1 MAEKPSIDP
10 NKGLR
15 ENLITAAIE
24 SAKISGLKEEDIDTT
39 KGSPI
44 DIQAQLT
51 VDAIVNFLTQCE
63 FTITQLKANVVI
75 EELKTQPIPIN
86 LELETLLGDK
96 APLLKTLKQIGGLI
110 PGGSQVV
117 EQIVDRLELAIQKA
131 VEPLLEGAGEVPAI
145 NITKESGGLEATGY
159 VYIGEDPESQDE
171 FNNEDEVG
179 QRQFT
184 TVKIIKEDIEEL
196 L

>member
-145 NITKESGGLEATGY
+145 NITKESGGLESTGY

-171 FNNEDEVG
+171 FNNEDETG

>member
-131 VEPLLEGAGEVPAI
+131 VQPLLEGAGEVPAI

-171 FNNEDEVG
+171 FNNEDEAG

>member
-1 MAEKPSIDP
+1 MSEPTIDKD
-10 NKGLR
+10 KGLK

-24 SAKISGLKEEDIDTT
+24 SAKISGVKEEDIDTT

-63 FTITQLKANVVI
+63 FTITQLKANVII
-75 EELKTQPIPIN
+75 EDLKTLDIPIN

-96 APLLKTLKQIGGLI
+96 APLLKALKEIGGLI
-110 PGGSQVV
+110 PGGSEVV
-117 EQIVDRLELAIQKA
+117 GLIVDRLELAIQKA
-131 VEPLLEGAGEVPAI
+131 VEPLLEAAGRVPGI
-145 NITKESGGLEATGY
+145 NMSKESGGLEATGY
-159 VYIGEDPESQDE
+159 VYIGENPESQDE
-171 FNNEDEVG
+171 FNNEDEAG

>member
-1 MAEKPSIDP
+1 MSEPTIDKD
-10 NKGLR
+10 KGLK

-24 SAKISGLKEEDIDTT
+24 SAKISGVKEEDIDTT

-63 FTITQLKANVVI
+63 FTITQLKANVII
-75 EELKTQPIPIN
+75 EDLKTPDIPIN

-96 APLLKTLKQIGGLI
+96 APLLKALKEIGGLI
-110 PGGSQVV
+110 PGGSEVV
-117 EQIVDRLELAIQKA
+117 GLIVDRLELAIQKA
-131 VEPLLEGAGEVPAI
+131 VEPLLEAAGRVPGI
-145 NITKESGGLEATGY
+145 NMSKESGGLEATGY
-159 VYIGEDPESQDE
+159 VYIGENPESQDE
-171 FNNEDEVG
+171 FNNEDEAG

>member
-1 MAEKPSIDP
+1 MSEPTIDKD
-10 NKGLR
+10 KGLK

-24 SAKISGLKEEDIDTT
+24 SDKISGVKEEDNDTT

-63 FTITQLKANVVI
+63 FTITQLKANVII
-75 EELKTQPIPIN
+75 EDLKTPDIPIN

-96 APLLKTLKQIGGLI
+96 APLLKALKEIGGLI
-110 PGGSQVV
+110 PGGSEVV
-117 EQIVDRLELAIQKA
+117 GLIVDRLELAIQKA
-131 VEPLLEGAGEVPAI
+131 VEPLLEAAGRVPGI
-145 NITKESGGLEATGY
+145 NMSKESGGLEATGY
-159 VYIGEDPESQDE
+159 VYIGENPESQDE
-171 FNNEDEVG
+171 FNNEDEAG

>member
-1 MAEKPSIDP
+1 MSEPTIDKD
-10 NKGLR
+10 KGLK

-24 SAKISGLKEEDIDTT
+24 SAKNSGVKEEDIDTT

-63 FTITQLKANVVI
+63 FTITQLKANVII
-75 EELKTQPIPIN
+75 EDLKTPDIPIN

-96 APLLKTLKQIGGLI
+96 APLLKALKEIGGLI
-110 PGGSQVV
+110 PGGSEVV
-117 EQIVDRLELAIQKA
+117 GLIVDRLELAIQKA
-131 VEPLLEGAGEVPAI
+131 VEPLLEAAGRVPGI
-145 NITKESGGLEATGY
+145 NMSKESGGLEATGY
-159 VYIGEDPESQDE
+159 VYIGENPESQDE
-171 FNNEDEVG
+171 FNNEDEAG

>member
-1 MAEKPSIDP
+1 MSEPTIDKD
-10 NKGLR
+10 KGLK

-24 SAKISGLKEEDIDTT
+24 SAKISGVKEEDIDTT

-51 VDAIVNFLTQCE
+51 VYAIVNFLTQCE
-63 FTITQLKANVVI
+63 FTITQLKANVII
-75 EELKTQPIPIN
+75 EDLKTLDIPIN

-96 APLLKTLKQIGGLI
+96 APLLKALKEIGGLI
-110 PGGSQVV
+110 PGGSEVV
-117 EQIVDRLELAIQKA
+117 GLIVDRLELAIQKA
-131 VEPLLEGAGEVPAI
+131 VEPLLEAAGRVPGI
-145 NITKESGGLEATGY
+145 NMSKESGGLEATGY
-159 VYIGEDPESQDE
+159 VYIGENPESQDE
-171 FNNEDEVG
+171 FNNEDEAG

>member
-1 MAEKPSIDP
+1 MSEPTIDK

-15 ENLITAAIE
+15 ENLITAAKE
-24 SAKISGLKEEDIDTT
+24 SAKVSGLKEEDINTA
-39 KGSPI
+39 KGSAI
-44 DIQAQLT
+44 DIQTKLT

-75 EELKTQPIPIN
+75 EELKTPDIPIN

-110 PGGSQVV
+110 PGGSDVV
-117 EQIVDRLELAIQKA
+117 NQIVDRLELAIQKA
-131 VEPLLEGAGEVPAI
+131 VEPLLEAAGRVPGI
-145 NITKESGGLEATGY
+145 DMSKESGGLEATGY
-159 VYIGEDPESQDE
+159 VYIGEDPETQDE
-171 FNNEDEVG
+171 FNTEDEEG
-179 QRQFT
+179 QRRFT
-184 TVKIIKEDIEEL
+184 TVKIIKEDIERL

>member
-86 LELETLLGDK
+86 L
-96 APLLKTLKQIGGLI
+96 
-110 PGGSQVV
+110 
-117 EQIVDRLELAIQKA
+117 
-131 VEPLLEGAGEVPAI
+131 
-145 NITKESGGLEATGY
+145 
-159 VYIGEDPESQDE
+159 
-171 FNNEDEVG
+171 
-179 QRQFT
+179 
-184 TVKIIKEDIEEL
+184 
-196 L
+196 

>member
-51 VDAIVNFLTQCE
+51 VDAIVNFLTQCD

-171 FNNEDEVG
+171 FNNEDEAG